1 MALIMLQLSPVHNLN
16 TFFRLGIHFL
26 VQAINRVHVFGEKF
40 ISEVAVMATTKWK
53 LILFIVTIM
62 YIFFKVLQKTRKWV
76 LKEVAD
82 SA

>member
-1 MALIMLQLSPVHNLN
+1 M
-16 TFFRLGIHFL
+16 
-26 VQAINRVHVFGEKF
+26 FGEKF
-40 ISEVAVMATTKWK
+40 ISEVAVVATTKWK

-82 SA
+82 SAKYFT

>member
-1 MALIMLQLSPVHNLN
+1 M
-16 TFFRLGIHFL
+16 
-26 VQAINRVHVFGEKF
+26 FGEKF

-76 LKEVAD
+76 LKEVAE